1 MHCIHV
7 ARWRWGKGRG
17 CRSNL
22 KGETRDCP
30 TLHRASFRTGLL
42 PASAEPTGNTGGTSE
57 KTWMIKHCTATAG
70 EKSWIN
76 FTIST
81 ADTKASK
88 DEGAGD
94 ALSTRA
100 EIPLQPT
107 KTTAGKQA
115 VLLLLTEYIRA
126 DNHAATCR
134 EPTLQQAGTVVSKQ
148 GSFLPVAV
156 HSEHPATSFSLLN

>member
-107 KTTAGKQA
+107 KTTAGINSCCSQSLSEQIFMLQPAESPHYSRLELWLASKEVFSQWLYILSIQ
-115 VLLLLTEYIRA
+115 LLL
-126 DNHAATCR
+126 
-134 EPTLQQAGTVVSKQ
+134 S
-148 GSFLPVAV
+148 
-156 HSEHPATSFSLLN
+156 HS